1 MTQSPQNLFQQAT
14 QLKQEQ
20 ERLFQDLLGIMDALD
35 HACSHWQQAEQDHGK
50 TRDNSTVE
58 TFPSRALTPNPRR
71 SLVQVW
77 KDFWQTLR
85 GQKNT
90 PLSMS
95 PLEQTSD
102 GSDEMQEVLASAR
115 EGVEMIRRSLLDVLR
130 QRQVVPLEATGQPFD
145 PERMY
150 ALGRQEDGSAA
161 DNTVIQEVVRGY
173 LWQNRVLRE
182 AQVMVATR
190 PEQNNEAEVKR

>member
-14 QLKQEQ
+14 KLKQEQ

-58 TFPSRALTPNPRR
+58 TFSSRALTPNPPR

-90 PLSMS
+90 PSSMS

-102 GSDEMQEVLASAR
+102 GFDEMQEVLASAR

-161 DNTVIQEVVRGY
+161 ENTVIQEVVRGY

-182 AQVMVATR
+182 AQVMVATK
-190 PEQNNEAEVKR
+190 PEQNNETEVKR

>member
-182 AQVMVATR
+182 AQVMVATK
-190 PEQNNEAEVKR
+190 PEQNNETEVKR

>member
-161 DNTVIQEVVRGY
+161 ENTVIQEVVRGY

-182 AQVMVATR
+182 AQVMVATK
-190 PEQNNEAEVKR
+190 PEQNNETEVKR